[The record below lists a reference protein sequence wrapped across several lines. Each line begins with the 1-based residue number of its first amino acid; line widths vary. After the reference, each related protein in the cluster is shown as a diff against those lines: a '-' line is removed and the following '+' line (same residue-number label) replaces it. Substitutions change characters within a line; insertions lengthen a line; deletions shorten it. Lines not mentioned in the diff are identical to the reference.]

1 MPLSLPDRQNYCAFG
16 GHRADAFKRVTTSPR
31 LYTHTYIIRVSWFAR
46 VIDNHL
52 AATLLLSPTIK
63 SSQFFLLPYDRF
75 ENETKWRRNRS
86 EAAKFGSIKFGIWN
100 ALIIIFRG
108 RYIFTFTA
116 QHAAYPRY
124 LRLKEGGRKEKRKE
138 FDLMESFVKLR
149 MLLNGFFYSSSFPRL
164 LFFWKNTLIAKTAGV
179 ARSNNSLISFHDDE
193 VKRGSSLEWR
203 RTTSPVESKSA
214 CVDRMKSESSFSSNE
229 NYVWIYAKRE
239 REGQRENGRRG
250 YKSILI

>member
-75 ENETKWRRNRS
+75 ENETKWRRNQS

-116 QHAAYPRY
+116 QHASPLFTSQGRREKGKKKRVRFNGILCEAAYAF
-124 LRLKEGGRKEKRKE
+124 KRI
-138 FDLMESFVKLR
+138 
-149 MLLNGFFYSSSFPRL
+149 L
-164 LFFWKNTLIAKTAGV
+164 LF
-179 ARSNNSLISFHDDE
+179 S
-193 VKRGSSLEWR
+193 
-203 RTTSPVESKSA
+203 SPVVVLLKKHLN
-214 CVDRMKSESSFSSNE
+214 C
-229 NYVWIYAKRE
+229 
-239 REGQRENGRRG
+239 
-250 YKSILI
+250 